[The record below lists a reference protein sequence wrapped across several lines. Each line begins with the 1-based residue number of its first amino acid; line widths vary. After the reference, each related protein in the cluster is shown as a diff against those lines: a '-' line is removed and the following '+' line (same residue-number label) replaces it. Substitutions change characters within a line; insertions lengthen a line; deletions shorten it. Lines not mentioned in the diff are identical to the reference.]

1 MVRSVFWRRRSG
13 MQGVVESHFWS
24 LTRYRIGRRFLGLDY
39 ADNVI
44 FFPAYRKKTWGGWA
58 AVTLGATNASY
69 MTNDTSAVNVLEDGY
84 PLHLRASTKLQAFI
98 SQERNVWQRRREEA
112 IARRAAALA
121 TGAAAASSAR
131 NAPGTNDRAA
141 ANAGEDAEKVAA
153 AQDYDEQH
161 FRDAIIIKCSS
172 PGFAQRHLRL
182 SRLTTILYK
191 AVYFYIW
198 GVAISIIVQ
207 AYLLFR
213 GWLNPPAREGLK
225 NLESHVLH
233 IPKLLFGLCVSG
245 FAWLAQQVQPL
256 VDPLFKVLEEKFPQV
271 NWSAASPKAIAT
283 KAHQLAGNDD
293 AAQQLAAQ
301 EGARVAARK
310 AAQGEAEV
318 ERRAW
323 WRRAFIVLF
332 CLFSILCVI

>member
-1 MVRSVFWRRRSG
+1 

-44 FFPAYRKKTWGGWA
+44 LFPAYRKKTWGGWA

-69 MTNDTSAVNVLEDGY
+69 LTNDTSAVNVLEDGY

-98 SQERNVWQRRREEA
+98 AEERNVWQKQREEA

-121 TGAAAASSAR
+121 AEAATVSSA
-131 NAPGTNDRAA
+131 NNDTSTNDRIAN
-141 ANAGEDAEKVAA
+141 NAGEGAKRMTGTHE
-153 AQDYDEQH
+153 YDEQQ
-161 FRDAIIIKCSS
+161 FRDAIIIKCTS

-182 SRLTTILYK
+182 SRLATALYK
-191 AVYFYIW
+191 TLYFYVW

-233 IPKLLFGLCVSG
+233 VPKLLFGLCVSA
-245 FAWLAQQVQPL
+245 FAWLAHQVQPL
-256 VDPLFKVLEEKFPQV
+256 VDPILHVLEKRFPQV
-271 NWSAASPKAIAT
+271 NWSAASPKVIAT
-283 KAHQLAGNDD
+283 KAHQLAGNEV
-293 AAQQLAAQ
+293 AAQQSASK
-301 EGARVAARK
+301 EEVKISARRVVQGK
-310 AAQGEAEV
+310 AEA

-323 WRRAFIVLF
+323 WAQAFLALF
-332 CLFSILCVI
+332 CLLCLLCVI